1 MLVSALIHC
10 RLVFLPGL
18 LLQHLLHHAALQHEL
33 ILQLRLLSLRELRQ
47 FLNDVLA
54 VFETESSNDLSGLSI
69 TFCLRNI
76 IMFIPHMHVT
86 RSISCVLLSTV
97 VEAWEL
103 LLELLSA
110 SSDMLFTLSFPLTD
124 LRSKLCLNLQI
135 LNKTINEFVLRLS
148 NEVRVQSLG
157 E

>member
-1 MLVSALIHC
+1 M
-10 RLVFLPGL
+10 
-18 LLQHLLHHAALQHEL
+18 
-33 ILQLRLLSLRELRQ
+33 
-47 FLNDVLA
+47 NDVLA
-54 VFETESSNDLSGLSI
+54 VFETESSNDFSGLSI

-76 IMFIPHMHVT
+76 IVLIPHVHVT
-86 RSISCVLLSTV
+86 CGISCVLLSTV

-110 SSDMLFTLSFPLTD
+110 SSDVLFTLSFPLTD

-135 LNKTINEFVLRLS
+135 LNKAINEFVLRLS

-157 E
+157 ERAFQLAFIDLLDGL